1 MEALERPQKPQD
13 ARVVFREIGEPPAEC
28 LDPGGGDGV
37 APVVGELNALLVAPV
52 LLLDQR
58 LLESF
63 ANGLPYLEVGLVS
76 TDLHLGVLEE
86 CHLRLPLR
94 RSVLILTA
102 GGVRRLAGVLVDDHV
117 VFVSL
122 AHRLIAP
129 SAKPDAGHGLLL
141 LGFDGSLLRTSSP
154 RS

>member
-52 LLLDQR
+52 LLMDQR
-58 LLESF
+58 LLESG
-63 ANGLPYLEVGLVS
+63 ANGFSRLEVGLVS
-76 TDLHLGVLEE
+76 TDLHLGILEE
-86 CHLRLPLR
+86 CRLRLPLR
-94 RSVLILTA
+94 RPVVILIT
-102 GGVRRLAGVLVDDHV
+102 GGVCRLAGVLVDDHII
-117 VFVSL
+117 FVSL

-129 SAKPDAGHGLLL
+129 SAKPDAGHV
-141 LGFDGSLLRTSSP
+141 SSCWASMV
-154 RS
+154 RC